1 MKDFEIS
8 IRVKNAR
15 LINKIKETGAASVKQ
30 FAERYDICYQSV
42 SRCLALKITVYD
54 KKFEVRFMPKKLG
67 DIFNCP
73 PTELFPESV
82 WYEAMEVTT
91 ASVEMD
97 EEEIKLALPYLSR
110 GEIPALE
117 NQIFAEQ
124 IKEIGEAVLTGR
136 EKDIVDLRITGGTFD
151 SIAEEFDL
159 SRERIRQIEQKA
171 FRKMREQLK
180 RNGIDM
186 PDAQGELI

>member
-1 MKDFEIS
+1 MKMSKKDFEIS

-15 LINKIKETGAASVKQ
+15 LINKIKETGATSVKQ
-30 FAERYDICYQSV
+30 FAERYDIGYQSV
-42 SRCLALKITVYD
+42 SQCLALKITVYD
-54 KKFEVRFMPKKLG
+54 KKFNLRIMPKKLG

-82 WYEAMEVTT
+82 WYEAMKVTT

-97 EEEIKLALPYLSR
+97 EEEIKRALPYLSR

-124 IKEIGEAVLTGR
+124 IKKIGEAVLTER
-136 EKDIVDLRITGGTFD
+136 EKYIVDLRMTETMSD
-151 SIAEEFDL
+151 IAEEFGVTI
-159 SRERIRQIEQKA
+159 ERIRQIEGKA
-171 FRKMREQLK
+171 LRKI
-180 RNGIDM
+180 RNHISTKNTDGRKD
-186 PDAQGELI
+186 

>member
-82 WYEAMEVTT
+82 WYEAMKVTT
-91 ASVEMD
+91 ASV
-97 EEEIKLALPYLSR
+97 
-110 GEIPALE
+110 
-117 NQIFAEQ
+117 
-124 IKEIGEAVLTGR
+124 
-136 EKDIVDLRITGGTFD
+136 
-151 SIAEEFDL
+151 
-159 SRERIRQIEQKA
+159 
-171 FRKMREQLK
+171 
-180 RNGIDM
+180 
-186 PDAQGELI
+186 

>member
-1 MKDFEIS
+1 MKMSKKDFEIS

-15 LINKIKETGAASVKQ
+15 LVNKIKETGATSVKQ
-30 FAERYDICYQSV
+30 FAERYDIGYQSV
-42 SRCLALKITVYD
+42 SQCLALKITVYD
-54 KKFEVRFMPKKLG
+54 KKFNLRIMPKKLG

-82 WYEAMEVTT
+82 WYEAMKVTT

-97 EEEIKLALPYLSR
+97 EEEIKRALPYLSR

-124 IKEIGEAVLTGR
+124 IKKIGEAVLTER
-136 EKDIVDLRITGGTFD
+136 EKYIVDLRMTDTLCD
-151 SIAEEFDL
+151 IAEEL
-159 SRERIRQIEQKA
+159 GLPSERIRQIEGKA
-171 FRKMREQLK
+171 LRKMRTHISTK
-180 RNGIDM
+180 NTDGRKD
-186 PDAQGELI
+186 